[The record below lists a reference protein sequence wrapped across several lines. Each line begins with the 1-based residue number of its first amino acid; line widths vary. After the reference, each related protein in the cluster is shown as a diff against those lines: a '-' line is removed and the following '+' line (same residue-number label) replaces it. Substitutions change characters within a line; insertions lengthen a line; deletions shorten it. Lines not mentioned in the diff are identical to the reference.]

1 MSSRIIA
8 AVVGFAALGFASS
21 LAPAPAAP
29 RIEWREEAPG
39 LERAI
44 VEVRGGGEGWRTRI
58 VAVRLDNARFD
69 FRLSARLRG
78 IDAAWSVDRAPA
90 TAVIATNAGQFDGIR
105 PWGWVVM
112 GGEEI
117 QPPGHGPLSI
127 AIAWDRAGTVHWMGP
142 HEIEARRAGGRIV
155 EAFQSY
161 PTLLDARGEVPKPL
175 RVPGLGV
182 DVAHR
187 DARLAIGSQADGRLV
202 IAITR
207 FYGLGVLSPPVP
219 LGLTLAE
226 MAGVMRHLGCA
237 RAVGL
242 DGGASAQLLLRTN
255 GRKQVWRGWRW
266 VPMGLIAEP
275 RSQ

>member
-1 MSSRIIA
+1 MTSRVA
-8 AVVGFAALGFASS
+8 AALVGLAALGPAASWT
-21 LAPAPAAP
+21 PAPAAL
-29 RIEWREEAPG
+29 RIEWRQEAPG

-44 VEVRGGGEGWRTRI
+44 LEVRGGGDVWRTRI
-58 VAVRLDNARFD
+58 VAVRLDHARFD
-69 FRLSARLRG
+69 FRLRARLRG
-78 IDAAWSVDRAPA
+78 IDPAWSVDRAPA
-90 TAVIATNAGQFDGIR
+90 TAVFATNAGQFDGIT

-117 QPPGHGPLSI
+117 QPPGHGPLST
-127 AIAWDRAGTVHWMGP
+127 AIAWDRAGGVHWLRP
-142 HEIEARRAGGRIV
+142 HEIAARRADGGIV

-161 PTLLDARGEVPKPL
+161 PTLLDERGEVPRPL
-175 RVPGLGV
+175 RVRGLGV

-187 DARLAIGSQADGRLV
+187 DARLAIGSRADGRLV
-202 IAITR
+202 IALTR

-226 MAGVMRHLGCA
+226 MAGVMRRLGCT

-242 DGGASAQLLLRTN
+242 DGGASAQLLLRAN

-266 VPMGLIAEP
+266 VPMGLIAVP
-275 RSQ
+275 RSE